1 MKYQAQPMI
10 GRRNKSWHI
19 INELGGLVEEFDGT
33 RKQAE
38 TRASEIERQRSR
50 CPHGI
55 LWPHEC
61 KPCADFHWAN
71 RCETPPHKA
80 VAPCDTAIGTE
91 RCNACG
97 WLVANHGSTASG
109 GTGK

>member
-19 INELGGLVEEFDGT
+19 VNELGGLVEEFDGT

-71 RCETPPHKA
+71 RKDSQSDAGVNP
-80 VAPCDTAIGTE
+80 
-91 RCNACG
+91 
-97 WLVANHGSTASG
+97 
-109 GTGK
+109 